1 MAIESMVPMKRARSI
16 FVCLCLLLAGFTTAA
31 SGGSV
36 PPGTS
41 IDNQATASYQSS
53 SGPFTSASSNVVH
66 VIAQGSATGAVLTV
80 NKSVSKP
87 TANPGDQLTFTLN
100 ASNTGTG
107 DAAPVVVVIDGVGAL
122 KIVLRDII
130 PGNTVFSGFG
140 SVGTATPLYHI
151 FNAPAQSYVSAA
163 PSNFTTVDAIA
174 FATDTFASGTSASY
188 SFLVTISSN
197 ASGTIRNTATAFF
210 NNGSDTSVVS
220 NEVDVAVNGPPP
232 GISYYF
238 DGTFAKT
245 ISATAI
251 SSPLWIQVN
260 AAACNLDP
268 LTVESRPI
276 TLKSALTGD
285 TESFIATETG
295 PNTGMFRVLPP
306 VPMRDAR
313 VNPVVSGNKI
323 MEVLINDQ
331 LTASLAG
338 CGAANVTAVVLID
351 PLGVAFDSHS
361 NVVLAGASVT
371 LIDVTGG
378 GNGGHPNSPASVF
391 QFDGTTPAPNIVVT
405 GADGQFQFP
414 QVLPSTYRIDVVP
427 PKTYTFPSTVPP
439 GQLPPGRRIDPAAS
453 YNKQFVVNA
462 SSGIVVFDIP
472 LDTSASTPI
481 FIQKT
486 VDRGT
491 VEQGEF
497 INYTIEI
504 KNLLAAVL
512 PNVQVKDTLP
522 PGFAYQP
529 KSARLNGAVIADPA
543 GGKGPVLT
551 FNIGNLDPNAD
562 VKLTYRV
569 LVGPGSGIADAL
581 NKAVA
586 FSGSLQSNTATARVT
601 IQAGIFSDNGFIV
614 GKVFQDCNGNRMQEP
629 GELGIPG
636 VRLYL
641 DDGTFAITDEQGK
654 YSMYGVP
661 GRTHVLKVDR
671 SSLPLGA
678 ELAPLSSRNAG
689 DGGSRFI
696 DLKFGEM
703 QKADFA
709 IHDCSTGMASEI
721 SLRKQKL
728 SKNPEELARAVK
740 TQFNVQPIE
749 KGAAEIKAL
758 SASGYV
764 SGPSQPSGN
773 ALPASGITK
782 TETKAPVAL
791 PVETGADKADASA
804 DFAKMDNNLGFPD
817 LHDHDVLPFAQT
829 AIRVKGMMGNSF
841 KVQVN
846 GKELSSKQVG
856 TKTTVA
862 NKQMEIW
869 EFIGVNLQPGNN
881 IIQVTQV
888 DPYGNDRGTE
898 KIEVVAPSK
907 LGKLRIVT
915 SGKTYSADG
924 KTPVKVTVRLTD
936 ANDVPVTVRTP
947 ITLET
952 TNGVWLVK
960 DLNPKEPGTQ
970 VFIEGGHAEF
980 DLMPPIEAGESM
992 VRVSSGGVSS
1002 ESKIVFIP
1010 ELRPMM
1016 AAGLVEYQVNFGNLG
1031 HNAIQPSLNDGFEHQ
1046 LQLLSTQSGD
1056 ASIASGGHAALLLKG
1071 KIKGET
1077 LLTMAYD
1084 SDKISGQRLF
1094 RDIQPDQYYPVYG
1107 DSSVRGYDAQSTS
1120 KAYVRID
1127 HGRTYVLYGDY
1138 LTSEPGIGNSLG
1150 NYSRSMT
1157 GTKEHF
1163 ENDRVSLTGFAS
1175 YDSLRQVVDELP
1187 ANGTSGPF
1195 TLSNPNGV
1203 ENSEKV
1209 EVLIRSRNQPAVIL
1223 DIKQLSRF
1231 ADYEFEPF
1239 TGQLLLK
1246 APIPSLDFNLNPVSL
1261 RITYEVNQGGQRFWL
1276 GGGTASVRLN
1286 KSLQIGGTFVDD
1298 TNPQDPNKLF
1308 AISTGLKLPGKTSFI
1323 AEFAGTQHQGL
1334 GGTQPLGTTPGAQ
1347 TFGTGFGYR
1356 FELQHDGDRL
1366 KGKAYFTRTD
1376 ANFDNPTSMLNKGRG
1391 ESGFKAS
1398 YAFNGT
1404 TRLLSEFIR
1413 TQDVLNNGT
1422 QQGGTIGLEK
1432 SLPGNIQTI
1441 FGFRHAES
1449 STNPANSFN
1458 IGATPNNINSL
1469 LSKISLPIPHWSK
1482 MTASA
1487 EYEQDISD
1495 MSKHVMAL
1503 GGTYQLW
1510 SKGKVYFRQE
1520 LISSLGDVYSLNNLQ
1535 RRNTTQIGVDSTYYK
1550 DAHVFSEYRIR
1561 DLSNGREAEAALGLR
1576 NNWHLAEGLVANT
1589 TVESI
1594 RTLNGATNNTLA
1606 LTGAL
1611 EYTAHEN
1618 WKTSARM
1625 EWRGNSTTNG
1635 ILGTLGFA
1643 ARLTD
1648 SWTFLGRDV
1657 LSTTT
1662 TKGAISGTHLQD
1674 RLQFGFALRDT
1685 SRNRWNA
1692 LSLFELKADH
1702 DNSQPATPLRS
1713 TVGIF
1718 ATTANYQVSAPFTL
1732 SGRYAAKWS
1741 ISADNILS
1749 SSANTQL
1756 LGGRATWDLTRKWDL
1771 GVAASTTYSLGV
1783 SSQQYDMGAELGY
1796 QLFGN
1801 LWISTGYNLM
1811 GFRNPDLTG
1820 EDVTRKGAF
1829 IRMRFKFDENIFAP
1843 RSGSKH

>member
-1 MAIESMVPMKRARSI
+1 
-16 FVCLCLLLAGFTTAA
+16 
-31 SGGSV
+31 
-36 PPGTS
+36 
-41 IDNQATASYQSS
+41 
-53 SGPFTSASSNVVH
+53 
-66 VIAQGSATGAVLTV
+66 
-80 NKSVSKP
+80 
-87 TANPGDQLTFTLN
+87 
-100 ASNTGTG
+100 
-107 DAAPVVVVIDGVGAL
+107 
-122 KIVLRDII
+122 
-130 PGNTVFSGFG
+130 
-140 SVGTATPLYHI
+140 
-151 FNAPAQSYVSAA
+151 
-163 PSNFTTVDAIA
+163 
-174 FATDTFASGTSASY
+174 
-188 SFLVTISSN
+188 
-197 ASGTIRNTATAFF
+197 
-210 NNGSDTSVVS
+210 
-220 NEVDVAVNGPPP
+220 
-232 GISYYF
+232 
-238 DGTFAKT
+238 
-245 ISATAI
+245 
-251 SSPLWIQVN
+251 
-260 AAACNLDP
+260 
-268 LTVESRPI
+268 
-276 TLKSALTGD
+276 
-285 TESFIATETG
+285 
-295 PNTGMFRVLPP
+295 
-306 VPMRDAR
+306 
-313 VNPVVSGNKI
+313 
-323 MEVLINDQ
+323 
-331 LTASLAG
+331 
-338 CGAANVTAVVLID
+338 
-351 PLGVAFDSHS
+351 
-361 NVVLAGASVT
+361 
-371 LIDVTGG
+371 
-378 GNGGHPNSPASVF
+378 
-391 QFDGTTPAPNIVVT
+391 
-405 GADGQFQFP
+405 
-414 QVLPSTYRIDVVP
+414 
-427 PKTYTFPSTVPP
+427 
-439 GQLPPGRRIDPAAS
+439 
-453 YNKQFVVNA
+453 
-462 SSGIVVFDIP
+462 
-472 LDTSASTPI
+472 
-481 FIQKT
+481 
-486 VDRGT
+486 
-491 VEQGEF
+491 
-497 INYTIEI
+497 
-504 KNLLAAVL
+504 
-512 PNVQVKDTLP
+512 
-522 PGFAYQP
+522 
-529 KSARLNGAVIADPA
+529 
-543 GGKGPVLT
+543 
-551 FNIGNLDPNAD
+551 
-562 VKLTYRV
+562 
-569 LVGPGSGIADAL
+569 
-581 NKAVA
+581 
-586 FSGSLQSNTATARVT
+586 
-601 IQAGIFSDNGFIV
+601 
-614 GKVFQDCNGNRMQEP
+614 
-629 GELGIPG
+629 
-636 VRLYL
+636 
-641 DDGTFAITDEQGK
+641 
-654 YSMYGVP
+654 
-661 GRTHVLKVDR
+661 
-671 SSLPLGA
+671 
-678 ELAPLSSRNAG
+678 
-689 DGGSRFI
+689 
-696 DLKFGEM
+696 
-703 QKADFA
+703 
-709 IHDCSTGMASEI
+709 
-721 SLRKQKL
+721 
-728 SKNPEELARAVK
+728 
-740 TQFNVQPIE
+740 
-749 KGAAEIKAL
+749 
-758 SASGYV
+758 
-764 SGPSQPSGN
+764 
-773 ALPASGITK
+773 
-782 TETKAPVAL
+782 
-791 PVETGADKADASA
+791 
-804 DFAKMDNNLGFPD
+804 
-817 LHDHDVLPFAQT
+817 
-829 AIRVKGMMGNSF
+829 
-841 KVQVN
+841 
-846 GKELSSKQVG
+846 
-856 TKTTVA
+856 
-862 NKQMEIW
+862 
-869 EFIGVNLQPGNN
+869 
-881 IIQVTQV
+881 
-888 DPYGNDRGTE
+888 
-898 KIEVVAPSK
+898 
-907 LGKLRIVT
+907 
-915 SGKTYSADG
+915 
-924 KTPVKVTVRLTD
+924 
-936 ANDVPVTVRTP
+936 
-947 ITLET
+947 
-952 TNGVWLVK
+952 
-960 DLNPKEPGTQ
+960 
-970 VFIEGGHAEF
+970 
-980 DLMPPIEAGESM
+980 
-992 VRVSSGGVSS
+992 
-1002 ESKIVFIP
+1002 
-1010 ELRPMM
+1010 
-1016 AAGLVEYQVNFGNLG
+1016 
-1031 HNAIQPSLNDGFEHQ
+1031 
-1046 LQLLSTQSGD
+1046 
-1056 ASIASGGHAALLLKG
+1056 
-1071 KIKGET
+1071 
-1077 LLTMAYD
+1077 
-1084 SDKISGQRLF
+1084 
-1094 RDIQPDQYYPVYG
+1094 
-1107 DSSVRGYDAQSTS
+1107 
-1120 KAYVRID
+1120 
-1127 HGRTYVLYGDY
+1127 
-1138 LTSEPGIGNSLG
+1138 
-1150 NYSRSMT
+1150 
-1157 GTKEHF
+1157 
-1163 ENDRVSLTGFAS
+1163 
-1175 YDSLRQVVDELP
+1175 VDEIP

-1276 GGGTASVRLN
+1276 GGGTALVKLN

-1308 AISTGLKLPGKTSFI
+1308 AFSTGLKLPGKTSFI

-1334 GGTQPLGTTPGAQ
+1334 GGTQALGITPSTQ

>member
-1 MAIESMVPMKRARSI
+1 MKKARTI
-16 FVCLCLLLAGFTTAA
+16 VVCLSLLLSGLITTAA
-31 SGGSV
+31 GASV

-41 IDNQATASYQSS
+41 IDNQASASYQAS
-53 SGPFTSASSNVVH
+53 SGTPTSASSNIVH
-66 VIAQGSATGAVLTV
+66 VITQAPPVGPLMAV
-80 NKSVSKP
+80 NKSVSKA

-100 ASNTGTG
+100 VSNTGSG
-107 DAAPVVVVIDGVGAL
+107 DAAPVAMTINGVAAV

-130 PGNTVFSGFG
+130 PNNTRFSGFVITG
-140 SVGTATPLYHI
+140 SSTPLYHI
-151 FNAPAQSYVSAA
+151 FSTPAQSYVSAA
-163 PSNFTTVDAIA
+163 PADLSTVDAVA
-174 FATDTFASGTSASY
+174 FAMDTFVAGSSASF
-188 SFLVTISSN
+188 SFTVTVDSN
-197 ASGTIRNTATAFF
+197 ASGTIRNTATVFF

-220 NEVDVAVNGPPP
+220 NEVDVAVNGLPP

-238 DGTFAKT
+238 DASFAKT
-245 ISATAI
+245 IRATPI
-251 SSPLWIQVN
+251 SSPLFIQVN

-268 LTVESRPI
+268 TVIESRTI
-276 TLKSALTGD
+276 TLQSALTGD
-285 TESFIATETG
+285 TETFTATETG
-295 PNTGMFRVLPP
+295 PNTGIFRVSPP

-351 PLGVAFDSHS
+351 PAGVIFDSHS
-361 NVVLAGASVT
+361 NALVAGASVT
-371 LIDVTGG
+371 LIDVTGA
-378 GNGGHPNSPASVF
+378 GNGGQPNAPASVF
-391 QFDGTTPAPNIVVT
+391 LFDGVTPAPSTVVT
-405 GADGQFQFP
+405 GSNGQFQFP
-414 QVLPSTYRIDVVP
+414 QVLPSTYRLDVVP
-427 PKTYTFPSTVPP
+427 PRSFTFPSTVPP

-453 YNKQFVVNA
+453 YDKPFVVSA
-462 SSGIVVFDIP
+462 GAGIIVFDVP
-472 LDTSASTPI
+472 VDTSTSTPI

-491 VEQGEF
+491 IEQGEF
-497 INYTIEI
+497 VNYTVEV
-504 KNLLAAVL
+504 KNLLSAIL
-512 PNVQVKDTLP
+512 PNVQVTDTLP
-522 PGFAYQP
+522 PGFVYQL
-529 KSARLNGAVIADPA
+529 KSARLNGAVLTDPT

-551 FNIGNLDPNAD
+551 FNIGNINANAS
-562 VKLTYRV
+562 VTLTYRV
-569 LVGPGSGIADAL
+569 FVGPGSGSGDAVNRAL
-581 NKAVA
+581 AA
-586 FSGSLQSNTATARVT
+586 SGSLQSNTATARVT

-614 GKVFQDCNGNRMQEP
+614 GKVFQDCNGDRMQEP
-629 GELGIPG
+629 GEMGIPG

-641 DDGTFAITDEQGK
+641 DDGTFAITDEKGK

-661 GRTHVLKVDR
+661 GRTHILKVDAA
-671 SSLPLGA
+671 SLPAGA
-678 ELAPLSSRNAG
+678 TLVPLANRNAG

-709 IHDCSTGMASEI
+709 IAECSAGMASQI
-721 SLRKQKL
+721 SLRRQKL
-728 SKNPEELARAVK
+728 NANPEELARVIK
-740 TQFNVQPIE
+740 GQFNPQPIE
-749 KGAAEIKAL
+749 KSATEIKSL
-758 SASGYV
+758 SASGFV
-764 SGPSQPSGN
+764 NTAAPSQPSAN
-773 ALPASGITK
+773 ALPVPVSAK
-782 TETKAPVAL
+782 AETKSPVSTAAGN
-791 PVETGADKADASA
+791 GAASA
-804 DFAKMDNNLGFPD
+804 ENYAEFAKMDNQLGFSD

-829 AIRVKGMMGNSF
+829 AIRVKGVMGNSF
-841 KVQVN
+841 KVLVN
-846 GKELSSKQVG
+846 GKELSAKQVG
-856 TKTTVA
+856 TKTTIA
-862 NKQMEIW
+862 SKQMEIW
-869 EFIGVNLQPGNN
+869 EFIGVNLQPGSNVIEASQTDPFGNN
-881 IIQVTQV
+881 
-888 DPYGNDRGTE
+888 RGTE

-907 LGKLRIVT
+907 LGKLKIET
-915 SGKTYSADG
+915 SKNTYAADG
-924 KTPVKVTVRLTD
+924 KTLVKVTVRLTD
-936 ANDVPVTVRTP
+936 ASDVPVTVRTP

-952 TNGVWLVK
+952 TNGTWLVK

-980 DLMPPIEAGESM
+980 DLMPPIEPGASM
-992 VRVSSGGVSS
+992 IRVSSGGVSS
-1002 ESKIVFIP
+1002 ESKIEFVP

-1016 AAGLVEYQVNFGNLG
+1016 AAGIVEYQVNFGSLG

-1046 LQLLSTQSGD
+1046 LQLLSTQNAAGSVG
-1056 ASIASGGHAALLLKG
+1056 SGGHAALLLKG

-1084 SDKISGQRLF
+1084 SDKVSGERLF

-1120 KAYVRID
+1120 KAYIRID
-1127 HGRTYVLYGDY
+1127 HGRTYLLYGDY
-1138 LTSEPGIGNSLG
+1138 LTSEAGTGNSLG

-1157 GTKEHF
+1157 GVKEHF
-1163 ENDRVSLTGFAS
+1163 ENNRVSLTGFAS
-1175 YDSLRQVVDELP
+1175 YDTLRQIVEELP

-1209 EVLIRSRNQPAVIL
+1209 EVLVRSRNQPALIL

-1246 APIPSLDFNLNPVSL
+1246 SPIPSLDFNLNPISL
-1261 RITYEVNQGGQRFWL
+1261 RVTYEVKQGGNRFWI
-1276 GGGTASVRLN
+1276 GGGTALVKLN
-1286 KSLQIGGTFVDD
+1286 KSLEIGGTFVDD
-1298 TNPQDPNKLF
+1298 SNPQDPNKLF
-1308 AISTGLKLPGKTSFI
+1308 AVSSSIKLPGKTSFV
-1323 AEFAGTQHQGL
+1323 AELAGTQHSAL
-1334 GGTQPLGTTPGAQ
+1334 GGQAGGIQGTPGISNA
-1347 TFGTGFGYR
+1347 GTGFGYR
-1356 FELQHDGDRL
+1356 FELQHDGARL
-1366 KGKAYFTRTD
+1366 KGKAFFTRTD
-1376 ANFDNPTSMLNKGRG
+1376 TNFDNPTSITNKGRG
-1391 ESGFKAS
+1391 EAGFKAS

-1404 TRLLSEFIR
+1404 TRLLGEFIR
-1413 TQDVLNNGT
+1413 TQDVANNGVT
-1422 QQGGTIGLEK
+1422 QGGTIGLEK

-1449 STNPANSFN
+1449 NSNPANAGN
-1458 IGATPNNINSL
+1458 IGVTPNSINTL
-1469 LSKISLPIPHWSK
+1469 LSKISLQIPHWNK

-1487 EYEQDISD
+1487 EYEQDVSN
-1495 MSKHVMAL
+1495 MSKHMMAV
-1503 GGTYQLW
+1503 GATYQLW
-1510 SKGKVYFRQE
+1510 PKGKVYFRQE

-1535 RRNTTQIGVDSTYYK
+1535 RRNTTQIGIDTTYYK

-1594 RTLNGATNNTLA
+1594 RTLNGTTNNTLA
-1606 LTGAL
+1606 LTGAVD
-1611 EYTAHEN
+1611 YTAHEN
-1618 WKTSARM
+1618 WKSSARL
-1625 EWRGNSTTNG
+1625 EWRGNSTSTG
-1635 ILGTLGFA
+1635 ILGTVGFA

-1657 LSTTT
+1657 LSTVT
-1662 TKGAISGTHLQD
+1662 TKGATGGTHLQD
-1674 RLQFGFALRDT
+1674 RLQAGFALRDT
-1685 SRNRWNA
+1685 ERNRWNA
-1692 LSLFELKADH
+1692 LSLFEIKADH
-1702 DNSQPATPLRS
+1702 DNSQPLTPLRT

-1718 ATTANYQVSAPFTL
+1718 ATTANYQISAPFTL

-1741 ISADNILS
+1741 ISGDSILS

-1756 LGGRATWDLTRKWDL
+1756 LGGRATWDLTRKWDF

-1783 SSQQYDMGAELGY
+1783 SSRQYGLGAEVGY

-1801 LWISTGYNLM
+1801 LWLSTGYNLA

-1820 EDVTRKGAF
+1820 EDITRKGAF

-1843 RSGSKH
+1843 RKTESTR